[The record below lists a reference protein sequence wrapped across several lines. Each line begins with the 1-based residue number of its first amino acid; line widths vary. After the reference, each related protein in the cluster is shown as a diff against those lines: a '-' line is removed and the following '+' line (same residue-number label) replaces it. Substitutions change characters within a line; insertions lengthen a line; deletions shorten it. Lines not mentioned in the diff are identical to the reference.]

1 MEDYGVGYKRC
12 HYSLPDKVKRKIKKT
27 RKRPNQ
33 IYMEPRP
40 KKPNQI
46 YMGPRPKKP
55 NPIYTEHRPFEKR
68 AVSLKRKETES
79 KLAELTERSENV
91 KRCASSE
98 DEVAPSNEENNNLLL
113 SQTSSDYPGAWSD
126 NYTNTQA
133 STESLNEVLDV
144 SDFRKEKFHL
154 PEGNNSDEKP
164 AETSQMTSAVDRLT
178 AMNQNL
184 SDWDSSDED
193 DDDSGYRR
201 RATKIE
207 SRYVDEEESD
217 DSDDNNDSGGYR
229 KRANKIE
236 QYYVDDGDGSDEGS
250 EKDSAAGNE

>member
-46 YMGPRPKKP
+46 YMEPRPKKR
-55 NPIYTEHRPFEKR
+55 T
-68 AVSLKRKETES
+68 ASLKRKETES
-79 KLAELTERSENV
+79 KLAEFTERSENV
-91 KRCASSE
+91 KRCESSE
-98 DEVAPSNEENNNLLL
+98 DEVAPSNEEKNNLLL

-144 SDFRKEKFHL
+144 SDFRNEKLHL

-164 AETSQMTSAVDRLT
+164 AKTSQMTLAVDRLT

-207 SRYVDEEESD
+207 SRYIDDEESD